1 MRKHWSWTNR
11 VPALIAGTVIVG
23 CASLGIGTL
32 SRAIP
37 APYAGMQAESVDAGA
52 GMAPNGVSGPD
63 DANPTSPVAP
73 LALSTRRANRVW
85 CPECGVVE
93 SIVEIAP
100 YADIGEH
107 GMVPVNI
114 DDDTKSDA
122 KDRVHVAPARRF
134 AMTVRFRD
142 GTTTVYHESTAR
154 NWHPGVRVIVIAG
167 GPAARR

>member
-1 MRKHWSWTNR
+1 M
-11 VPALIAGTVIVG
+11 PALIAGTVIAG
-23 CASLGIGTL
+23 FASLGIGTL
-32 SRAIP
+32 SRGIP
-37 APYAGMQAESVDAGA
+37 APDAGMQAESVDAEA
-52 GMAPNGVSGPD
+52 GMAPNGISRPD
-63 DANPTSPVAP
+63 DANPTSSVAP

-107 GMVPVNI
+107 GMVPVNS
-114 DDDTKSDA
+114 DDDAKGEA
-122 KDRVHVAPARRF
+122 KDRAGVPTARRF

-154 NWHPGVRVIVIAG
+154 NWHPGVRVIVIADES
-167 GPAARR
+167 PATP